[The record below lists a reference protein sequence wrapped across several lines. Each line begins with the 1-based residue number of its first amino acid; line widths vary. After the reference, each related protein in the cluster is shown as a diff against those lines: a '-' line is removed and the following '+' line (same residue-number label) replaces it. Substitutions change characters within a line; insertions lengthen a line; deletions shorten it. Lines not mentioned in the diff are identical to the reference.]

1 MIEYAA
7 LIMFLFMIIL
17 ALLQQNIRA
26 SDKDSTQVLRDAICN
41 LQTENS
47 LLDRRL
53 HLEGKQMEALG
64 KETGY
69 SRLRAWYFEEVLKQ
83 HKIKYKQNPTV
94 EDYQSVLEQNQASE
108 TDQSDEA

>member
-1 MIEYAA
+1 MIESIAMA
-7 LIMFLFMIIL
+7 VLGIIVIYF
-17 ALLQQNIRA
+17 AHTSQTA
-26 SDKDSTQVLRDAICN
+26 SNKDSTQVLRDAICN